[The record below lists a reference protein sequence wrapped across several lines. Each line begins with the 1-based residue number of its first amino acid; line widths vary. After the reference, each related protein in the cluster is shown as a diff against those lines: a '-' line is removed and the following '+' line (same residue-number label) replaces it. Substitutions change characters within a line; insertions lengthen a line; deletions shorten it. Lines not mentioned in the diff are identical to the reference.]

1 MKGKNILV
9 TGGAGFIGNHLAEHL
24 LQMEGVEKVR
34 ILDNFSTGSYAN
46 IERLQNIP
54 AFECFEGDIRNIN
67 TCIKASKGIDLICH
81 QAALGSVP
89 RSIEDPVSTHEVN
102 VSGTFNIFYS
112 AKYCGIKRVVYA
124 SSSAIYGD
132 HPTLPKKENITGNP
146 LSPYALSKWINEKY
160 AGIYAKVYGL
170 SIVGLR
176 YFNIFGPRQDPNG
189 PYAAVIPI
197 FMKAAITGQSPV
209 IHGDGSFSRDFTY
222 IDNAVD
228 ANIKALFSENI
239 TPDVHK
245 VYNVACGT
253 QTRLDEIWDAIQ
265 SIAKTNLKAH
275 VGPPR
280 KGDIPHSLADISLAK
295 AELGYIPNISV
306 YEGLEKTY
314 HFIKAHI

>member
-1 MKGKNILV
+1 MKRKNILL
-9 TGGAGFIGNHLAEHL
+9 TGGAGFIGNHLAERL
-24 LQMEGVEKVR
+24 LQTDGVKKVR

-54 AFECFEGDIRNIN
+54 EFECIEGDIRNIN
-67 TCIKASKGIDLICH
+67 TCIRASKGMDLICH

-112 AKYCGIKRVVYA
+112 AKYSGIKRVVYA

-132 HPTLPKKENITGNP
+132 HPILPKQENNIGNP

-160 AGIYAKVYGL
+160 AAIYSKVYGL
-170 SIVGLR
+170 SIIGLR

-197 FMKAAITGQSPV
+197 FLKAAIKGHPPV
-209 IHGDGSFSRDFTY
+209 FNGDGSFSRDFTY

-228 ANIKALFSENI
+228 ANIKALFSEI
-239 TPDVHK
+239 TMPDVHK

-253 QTRLDEIWDAIQ
+253 QTRLDEIWSAIQ
-265 SIAKTNLKAH
+265 TIANTNIQAQM
-275 VGPPR
+275 GPHR

-295 AELGYIPNISV
+295 AELGYAPTISV
-306 YEGLEKTY
+306 FEGLEKTY
-314 HFIKAHI
+314 HFLKSQI